1 MGKLSGRWVFLAFS
15 HCLCLSLFRCSLLTC
30 SEAPTSAPQPQQ
42 DFGIVPAQNKA
53 EGGTSKPPD
62 KAPVSK
68 ERRSGRTPTQETL
81 RIIRGGGSRASDPP
95 TQLKT
100 HPPRP
105 PPHCKIALIN
115 EAWQWILHNLK
126 STQLPPDYDKNSMI
140 ENYIIKIKTHR
151 RAHRFAPPPPLKY
164 LPLQFFTDLVSYLV
178 EDVLHVLSALERPN
192 AVDEA
197 AVLKL

>member
-15 HCLCLSLFRCSLLTC
+15 HCLCLSLFRCSLLAC
-30 SEAPTSAPQPQQ
+30 SEAPTSAPQPQE
-42 DFGIVPAQNKA
+42 DFGMVPAQNKA

-68 ERRSGRTPTQETL
+68 ERRGGRTPTQETL

-105 PPHCKIALIN
+105 PPPLQNSSYKRSLVP
-115 EAWQWILHNLK
+115 AWGGGRTRTGLASGGEGGGRPSPL
-126 STQLPPDYDKNSMI
+126 SPPATPSHVGDG
-140 ENYIIKIKTHR
+140 
-151 RAHRFAPPPPLKY
+151 AAAPPRARQPSRPASAPGRGAKCSAAPPQAS
-164 LPLQFFTDLVSYLV
+164 PVLV
-178 EDVLHVLSALERPN
+178 RPPPQ
-192 AVDEA
+192 AGT
-197 AVLKL
+197 